1 MSFRH
6 YKSFGIFLL
15 VLNAFAFVEPAKAAD
30 RLIVDHSKK
39 PIDTTSGLGYEY
51 TFKVKSHQSAKIV
64 EGADFI
70 VATDMPSM
78 PGAHH
83 MPHVRSEPGH
93 HPGTYTIKLDFDMPG
108 EWNLILKF
116 SKPFRE
122 QVVIR
127 DTVEKQGASTGNK
140 TDHSTHNMD
149 HSGHSHKKKKE

>member
-1 MSFRH
+1 MLVRIH
-6 YKSFGIFLL
+6 KMIKSLIFFIS
-15 VLNAFAFVEPAKAAD
+15 VLYFTLPVKAAD
-30 RLIVDHSKK
+30 RLMVLHSKK
-39 PIDTTSGLGYEY
+39 PIGTSSGLAYEY

-127 DTVEKQGASTGNK
+127 DTVEKYGASTGNK